1 MHRWNAHYHTSGSG
15 SLYQG
20 RFKSFPIQQDD
31 HLLTVCRYVERNA
44 LRAGMVA
51 RAEAWRWSSLR
62 QRSDATIVGP
72 RLDAWP
78 IAVAGDWVRYVNGTE
93 TEGEL
98 EALRR
103 SVVRGAPYGAPGWQS
118 RTAKRL
124 GLQPALRQRGRP
136 RKAVEG

>member
-1 MHRWNAHYHTSGSG
+1 MRPVWRC
-15 SLYQG
+15 L
-20 RFKSFPIQQDD
+20 
-31 HLLTVCRYVERNA
+31 
-44 LRAGMVA
+44 AGIGVG
-51 RAEAWRWSSLR
+51 AEAGRWSSLR
-62 QRSDATIVGP
+62 QRSDATMVGP

-78 IAVAGDWVRYVNGTE
+78 IAVPGDWVRYVNGTE

-124 GLQPALRQRGRP
+124 GLQSGLRQRGRP
-136 RKAVEG
+136 RQAVEG